1 MACRL
6 VYMPE
11 FLEAVDRSPFEVVG
25 VYRDRHNYYLWS
37 KHGYDRWMANQAT
50 VVEQAGIERWRMM
63 RLLIAGSAA
72 LMRDTSRG
80 AGAARVVLEL
90 PRSDA

>member
-1 MACRL
+1 M
-6 VYMPE
+6 
-11 FLEAVDRSPFEVVG
+11 EAVDRSPFEVVG

-37 KHGYDRWMANQAT
+37 KHGYDRWMSHKAT

-90 PRSDA
+90 PRSHASQ